1 VLDTLKV
8 SEISEKAMHDE
19 PSSRLVLKGRKRE
32 TARHYPDT
40 LGRAYSMVKS
50 EKSEIFIF
58 SQLHDAC

>member
-1 VLDTLKV
+1 MLDTLKV

-40 LGRAYSMVKS
+40 LGRAHSMVKS
-50 EKSEIFIF
+50 EKSEI
-58 SQLHDAC
+58 SRS